1 MRFRLFL
8 AAVLA
13 ALCAC
18 LAHPSQAQEIKVTLL
33 GTGTPILN
41 INRFGMSTLVEAG
54 SQKLLFDVGR
64 GAAIRLHQARV
75 PARALDAIFVTHM
88 HSDHLTGLP
97 DLYSVAPLPTEDG
110 RRQVPLEIWGPP
122 AIVDFAKALEAL
134 LAENNRIRFAGR
146 ELNIAATSINTHVL
160 AEGVVYEKDGV
171 KVTAFLVDHGY
182 VQPAYGFR
190 IDYAGRVVVLSG
202 DTTYSA
208 NLVKHAQGAE
218 FLVHSVAIGSR
229 KLEEAEPEYV
239 GRFYKY
245 LANPETV
252 GRVLNEVRP
261 RMAVFSHVSLYSR
274 EGIPRATEEEL
285 VARVRAVYQG
295 PVLIGQDLMSFVVG
309 PKGVEALPY
318 SPEMRSREP

>member
-1 MRFRLFL
+1 MKRIRLIAPILL
-8 AAVLA
+8 ALSVALA
-13 ALCAC
+13 STG
-18 LAHPSQAQEIKVTLL
+18 HAQEIKVTLL

-54 SQKLLFDVGR
+54 DQKLLFDVGR
-64 GAAIRLHQARV
+64 GAAMRLHQARV
-75 PARALDAIFVTHM
+75 PSRALDAIFVTHM

-97 DLYSVAPLPTEDG
+97 DLYSIAPLPTEDG

-122 AIVDFAKALEAL
+122 AIVEFAKALEMM

-146 ELNIAATSINTHVL
+146 ELNINATKINAHVL
-160 AEGVVYEKDGV
+160 AEGVVYEKNGV

-182 VQPAYGFR
+182 VVPAYGFR
-190 IDYAGRVVVLSG
+190 VDFSGRAVVLSG

-208 NLVKHAQGAE
+208 NLVKHARGAD
-218 FLVHSVAIGSR
+218 FLIHCVAIGSR

-252 GRVLNEVRP
+252 GRVLNEVQP
-261 RMAVFSHVSLYSR
+261 RLAVFSHISLYSR
-274 EGIPRATEEEL
+274 EGIPRATEGEL
-285 VARVRAVYQG
+285 TARVRAVYSG
-295 PVLIGQDLMSFVVG
+295 PIAIGQDLMSFVIG
-309 PKGVEALPY
+309 PGGVTATPY
-318 SPEMRSREP
+318 SPEMRGREP